1 MTTKIIKTMML
12 TAALTIAWGCSSD
25 NNDENVPTENVP
37 TENPSTF
44 AQAEKP
50 TWSVDLTGSDPQPQ
64 WTDPDQSLYTTSTTI
79 LAKLEDELAAHYTA
93 DDRMTVFVGDECRA
107 VPSIPNRDKAGN
119 VFFLLKVRGKA
130 NEQKVTLTLSY
141 YSTQL
146 RQLFTVQGAETL
158 SDDSDYGFDS
168 DYVPPLLQSCKRYPV
183 QGRLTVSLP
192 GTMPFTAATD
202 DQVAVFAGS
211 ECRGT
216 GRVGMP
222 FTVFCTSAEESLQLR
237 YYSAQ
242 RGGIYTLTQPVTI
255 NKNETKTVTIN
266 F

>member
-1 MTTKIIKTMML
+1 M
-12 TAALTIAWGCSSD
+12 
-25 NNDENVPTENVP
+25 
-37 TENPSTF
+37 
-44 AQAEKP
+44 
-50 TWSVDLTGSDPQPQ
+50 
-64 WTDPDQSLYTTSTTI
+64 
-79 LAKLEDELAAHYTA
+79 
-93 DDRMTVFVGDECRA
+93 
-107 VPSIPNRDKAGN
+107 
-119 VFFLLKVRGKA
+119 
-130 NEQKVTLTLSY
+130 LTLSY

-146 RQLFTVQGAETL
+146 RQLFTVQGEETL

-192 GTMPFTAATD
+192 GTMPFTAAAD

-242 RGGIYTLTQPVTI
+242 QGGIYTLTQPVTI

>member
-50 TWSVDLTGSDPQPQ
+50 TWSVDFTGSDPQPQ

-93 DDRMTVFVGDECRA
+93 
-107 VPSIPNRDKAGN
+107 
-119 VFFLLKVRGKA
+119 
-130 NEQKVTLTLSY
+130 
-141 YSTQL
+141 
-146 RQLFTVQGAETL
+146 
-158 SDDSDYGFDS
+158 
-168 DYVPPLLQSCKRYPV
+168 
-183 QGRLTVSLP
+183 
-192 GTMPFTAATD
+192 D

-242 RGGIYTLTQPVTI
+242 QGGIYTLTQPVTI

>member
-25 NNDENVPTENVP
+25 NNDENVPTEN
-37 TENPSTF
+37 PSTF

-50 TWSVDLTGSDPQPQ
+50 TWSVDFTGSDPQPQ

-119 VFFLLKVRGKA
+119 VFFLLK
-130 NEQKVTLTLSY
+130 
-141 YSTQL
+141 
-146 RQLFTVQGAETL
+146 TL

-168 DYVPPLLQSCKRYPV
+168 DFVPPLLQSCKRYPV

-192 GTMPFTAATD
+192 GTMPFTAAAD

-242 RGGIYTLTQPVTI
+242 QGGIYTLTQPVTI

>member
-25 NNDENVPTENVP
+25 NNDENVPDVS
-37 TENPSTF
+37 PSTF
-44 AQAEKP
+44 APAEKP

-64 WTDPDQSLYTTSTTI
+64 WTDPNQSLYTTSTTI

-93 DDRMTVFVGDECRA
+93 DDRMTVFVGNECRA
-107 VPSIPNRDKAGN
+107 VPSVPNRDNAGN
-119 VFFLLKVRGKA
+119 VFFLLKVRGKEK
-130 NEQKVTLTLSY
+130 EQKVMLTLSY

-146 RQLFTVQGAETL
+146 RQLFTVQGEETL

-168 DYVPPLLQSCKRYPV
+168 DFVPPLLQSCKRYPV
-183 QGRLTVSLP
+183 QARLTVSLP
-192 GTMPFTAATD
+192 ETVPFTPAAD
-202 DQVAVFAGS
+202 DQVAVFSGT

-216 GRVGMP
+216 GRAGKP
-222 FTVFCTSAEESLQLR
+222 FTVFCTSAGESLQLR
-237 YYSAQ
+237 YYSTQ
-242 RGGIYTLTQPVTI
+242 QGGIYTLTQPFTI
-255 NKNETKTVTIN
+255 SKNEVKAITMR